1 MDVCMGKGTTYGSPS
16 ITQTETTKMPVT
28 RELGSDV
35 VLLPACV
42 NVS

>member
-1 MDVCMGKGTTYGSPS
+1 
-16 ITQTETTKMPVT
+16 MPVT

-42 NVS
+42 NVSEVIKTLGSYQAHSIDTSLLLS